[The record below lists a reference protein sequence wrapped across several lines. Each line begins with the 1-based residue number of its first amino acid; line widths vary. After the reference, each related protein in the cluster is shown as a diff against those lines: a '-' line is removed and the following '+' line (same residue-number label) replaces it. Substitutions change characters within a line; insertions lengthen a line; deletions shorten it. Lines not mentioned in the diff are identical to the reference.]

1 MMHFFTCEITIRF
14 DDKDV
19 IEWLVDNEELDE
31 DEAENHTPTYDE
43 LQRYAWECVENED
56 CEYGGCY
63 EKR

>member
-31 DEAENHTPTYDE
+31 DDAESHKPTYDE
-43 LQRYAWECVENED
+43 LQRYAWDCVENEN